1 LDSKYGKEATLDQI
15 EEQIERLTDA
25 DWMKVRKMAEGH
37 LWGTRLGDPE
47 DLINETLVRLIEGTR
62 RWSPGMAFVPWLG
75 SAMKSVA
82 DGIRNLKHV
91 KIEALAG
98 DMISDTDSE
107 EVLDVFAS
115 EDRTPLDSLLTEE
128 ARKDA
133 EATVAKIQTFFK
145 GDEDVEWILM
155 GIEDGLKAEDIRETS
170 GMTLTQYESAKKRLR
185 RGLVRQFPARML
197 K

>member
-1 LDSKYGKEATLDQI
+1 
-15 EEQIERLTDA
+15 
-25 DWMKVRKMAEGH
+25 M
-37 LWGTRLGDPE
+37 
-47 DLINETLVRLIEGTR
+47 
-62 RWSPGMAFVPWLG
+62 
-75 SAMKSVA
+75 A